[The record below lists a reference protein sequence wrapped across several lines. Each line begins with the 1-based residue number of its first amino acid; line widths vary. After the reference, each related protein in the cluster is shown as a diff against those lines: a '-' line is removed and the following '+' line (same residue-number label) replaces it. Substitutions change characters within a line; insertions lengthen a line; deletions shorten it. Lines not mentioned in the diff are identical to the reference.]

1 MSRVDRYEYK
11 DWKGFGVRTKNYREG
26 VGLSKEKFAEMINR
40 SENFVSDLEK
50 GRTSASVHTV
60 HQISKALKVTTDSL
74 LYGKIMEEDKKYTN
88 KEILENII
96 NRCDDEELAILKD
109 IIVST
114 FPNLDKIKE
123 KRKRGN

>member
-11 DWKGFGVRTKNYREG
+11 DWKGFGVRTMQYRKEI
-26 VGLSKEKFAEMINR
+26 GLSKEKFSEMINR

-60 HQISKALKVTTDSL
+60 HQIAKALKVTTDSL
-74 LYGKIMEEDKKYTN
+74 LYGETMKDSKNYSN

-96 NRCDDEELAILKD
+96 NRCDDEELEIIKILLYQHFQ
-109 IIVST
+109 I
-114 FPNLDKIKE
+114 
-123 KRKRGN
+123 

>member
-11 DWKGFGVRTKNYREG
+11 DWKSFGVRTMQYRKEI
-26 VGLSKEKFAEMINR
+26 GLSKEKFSEMINR

-60 HQISKALKVTTDSL
+60 HQIAKALKVTTDSL
-74 LYGKIMEEDKKYTN
+74 LYGETMKDNKNYSN

-96 NRCDDEELAILKD
+96 NRCDDEELEIIKD

-114 FPNLDKIKE
+114 FPNLDKIKN
-123 KRKRGN
+123 KRKATN

>member
-11 DWKGFGVRTKNYREG
+11 DWKGFEVRTMQYRKEI
-26 VGLSKEKFAEMINR
+26 GLSKEKFSEMINR

-60 HQISKALKVTTDSL
+60 HQIAKALKVTTDSL
-74 LYGKIMEEDKKYTN
+74 LYGETMKDSKNYSN

-96 NRCDDEELAILKD
+96 NRCDDEELEIIKD

-114 FPNLDKIKE
+114 FPNLDKIKN
-123 KRKRGN
+123 KRKSSN

>member
-1 MSRVDRYEYK
+1 MSRVNRYEYK
-11 DWKGFGVRTKNYREG
+11 DWKGFGARTRQYREG
-26 VGLSKEKFAEMINR
+26 IGLSKEKFAEMINR

-74 LYGKIMEEDKKYTN
+74 LYGDSVEDKKNYTN
-88 KEILENII
+88 KEVLEEII

-109 IIVST
+109 IVVAT
-114 FPNLDKIKE
+114 FPNLDIIK
-123 KRKRGN
+123 KRRQNKN